1 MRRLPPF
8 SPLVAFDA
16 VMRHLS
22 FTRAAAELGITQSA
36 VSHRLAQVEK
46 HFGTALFHRLN
57 PGLTP
62 TAAGLALAPALREA
76 LDRLADLDRHVRR
89 PVAGRS
95 VLRIGAGPA
104 LSRWWLVRRLP
115 DFAASH
121 PDIRLELMTVTTE
134 AAGREVDAWLRWQP
148 RDQARRTS
156 VTRPLFGE
164 TVFPVCHPR
173 LVAHGE
179 TLADLPLLHKG
190 RPEAQGAEWNWATW
204 FARLSLDR
212 SATAGPGDLGFDDI
226 DTALSAAAEGAGV
239 ALGRSLLVHD
249 ALADGR
255 LVRVLA
261 RDWDLPSAKAH
272 VATWRPELIDDPAL
286 GQFVAWM
293 VRETTRTITTL
304 MQGEAPA
311 PVSRRA

>member
-36 VSHRLAQVEK
+36 VSHRLAQIER

-57 PGLTP
+57 PGLAP

-89 PVAGRS
+89 PSAGRS
-95 VLRIGAGPA
+95 LLRVGVGPA

-115 DFAASH
+115 EFAAAH
-121 PDIRLELMTVTTE
+121 PEIGLELTTVTSE
-134 AAGREVDAWLRWQP
+134 AAARGVDVWLRWLP
-148 RDQARRTS
+148 RGEARRSS
-156 VTRPLFGE
+156 VSRPLFGE
-164 TVFPVCHPR
+164 RVFPVCHPR
-173 LVAHGE
+173 LVAGGR
-179 TLADLPLLHKG
+179 TLGDLPLLHKG

-204 FARLSLDR
+204 FDRLGLDR
-212 SATAGPGDLGFDDI
+212 PAAPAPGDLGFDDI

-255 LVRVLA
+255 LVRVLPEIF
-261 RDWDLPSAKAH
+261 DLASSKVH
-272 VATWRPELIDDPAL
+272 VAAWRPELIDDAAL
-286 GQFVAWM
+286 GRFVAWM
-293 VRETTRTITTL
+293 VRETARTVA
-304 MQGEAPA
+304 APET
-311 PVSRRA
+311 VSPPA

>member
-8 SPLVAFDA
+8 NPLVAFDA

-57 PGLTP
+57 PGLEP
-62 TAAGLALAPALREA
+62 TAAGLVLAPVLAEA

-95 VLRIGAGPA
+95 VLRVGAGPA

-115 DFAASH
+115 DFTAAH
-121 PDIRLELMTVTTE
+121 PGIRIEMVTVTTQ
-134 AAGREVDAWLRWQP
+134 AAGREVDVWLRWLP
-148 RDQARRTS
+148 RSEARRTS

-164 TVFPVCHPR
+164 RVFPVCHPR
-173 LVAHGE
+173 LMARGA
-179 TLADLPLLHKG
+179 TLSHLPLLHKG
-190 RPEAQGAEWNWATW
+190 RPEAQGAEWNWTTW
-204 FARLSLDR
+204 FDRLGLDR
-212 SATAGPGDLGFDDI
+212 PDAAGPGDLGFDDI

-255 LVRVLA
+255 LVRVLPEVF
-261 RDWDLPSAKAH
+261 DLASSKVH

-286 GQFVAWM
+286 GRFVAWM
-293 VRETTRTITTL
+293 VQETARTVA
-304 MQGEAPA
+304 APEPDA
-311 PVSRRA
+311 VSPPA